1 MSLGA
6 IEECRKKTTLR
17 KVERKHAGKITQPYR
32 IMEGLIADVEQFG
45 PLSAAKIIIV
55 WKSGWKP
62 TKDDILKH
70 AQIRKLSEL
79 EREIWGDEYDL
90 CMLLHR
96 ELWQSARFTDDQ
108 REQDVFHELCH
119 ITAEIDDKTGE
130 QKKDDRGRLC
140 WRLRNHPIQRFPE
153 EIERYGLDAV
163 LHLDEDANA
172 AAADEE
178 SKADAVASENDADR
192 PLLAIAG
199 GTEAG
204 EGSEAGTVDVETMPI
219 VRLVAYSRGK
229 NGKNKITPRQIKALE
244 EAGYDTIGKLA
255 AEMRSQGEWWANGIK
270 GIGKDSKG
278 PIEDAVAE
286 VMAQTAAKAS

>member
-6 IEECRKKTTLR
+6 IEERRKKTTLR

-32 IMEGLIADVEQFG
+32 ILEGLIADVGQFR
-45 PLSAAKIIIV
+45 PLDKAKIIIV

-96 ELWQSARFTDDQ
+96 ELWQSGRFTDEQ

-119 ITAEIDDKTGE
+119 VTAEIDDKTGE

-153 EIERYGLDAV
+153 EIERYGLEAV
-163 LHLDEDANA
+163 LHLDEDAKA

-178 SKADAVASENDADR
+178 SKADAIATENDENR
-192 PLLAIAG
+192 PLLSIAG
-199 GTEAG
+199 GDESG
-204 EGSEAGTVDVETMPI
+204 EGETGTVSIETMSVDLLPNYMKPKT
-219 VRLVAYSRGK
+219 R
-229 NGKNKITPRQIKALE
+229 PRNIQRAMKALAE
-244 EAGYDTIGKLA
+244 GGGDTIGKLA
-255 AEMRSQGEWWANGIK
+255 ALMRDKADWGHKEVAGS
-270 GIGKDSKG
+270 GKDSKG
-278 PIEDAVAE
+278 PIEDAVAK
-286 VMAQTAAKAS
+286 VMAQSAAKVS